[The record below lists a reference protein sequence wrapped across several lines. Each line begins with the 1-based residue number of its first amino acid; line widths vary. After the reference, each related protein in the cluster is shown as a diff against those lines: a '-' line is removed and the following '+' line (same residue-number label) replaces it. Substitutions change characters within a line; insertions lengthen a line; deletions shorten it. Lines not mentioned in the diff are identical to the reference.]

1 MRKNVKATKK
11 TGKAKRRARFLR
23 VFLGRKTVV
32 VCLAILILIL
42 LAAVFAAFV
51 TPYEPNKQTLSDSL
65 QGISGKHLLGTDNMG
80 RDVLTRIIY
89 GARVSYS
96 VGFVAVLFSGAV
108 GMILGAL
115 AGVIGGLVD
124 SIIMR
129 IMDAMMSIPMII
141 MALFLGAIF
150 GKGLVN
156 VMMAVG
162 ISMIPSY
169 ARVTRGQVLTLKE
182 SDYVTAGTICGAGK
196 LRNAVSHIIPNCL
209 SPVIVLM
216 TMNLGTAIL
225 SEAALSYLGMGI
237 NPPHRFLGRH
247 GQRRLQLPKHESSY
261 RDCPWCRHRGRG
273 TVLQHCRGCSS
284 GCAGSEIKRRTE
296 INCGR
301 LQHNRIRKD
310 RYHGREQTS

>member
-1 MRKNVKATKK
+1 MRENVKAKKK
-11 TGKAKRRARFLR
+11 TGKAKRRARFFR

-32 VCLAILILIL
+32 VCLVILILIL
-42 LAAVFAAFV
+42 LAAIFAPFI
-51 TPYEPNKQTLSDSL
+51 TQYEPNKQTLSDSL
-65 QGISGKHLLGTDNMG
+65 QGITAKHFLGTDNMG

-115 AGVIGGLVD
+115 AGVIGGFVD
-124 SIIMR
+124 SVIMR

-196 LRNAVSHIIPNCL
+196 FRNAVSHIIPNCL

-237 NPPHRFLGRH
+237 NPPTASWGGMVSDGYSYLSMNPVIAIAPGVAIVIVVLCFNIVGDALRDALD
-247 GQRRLQLPKHESSY
+247 PKL
-261 RDCPWCRHRGRG
+261 RGA
-273 TVLQHCRGCSS
+273 L
-284 GCAGSEIKRRTE
+284 K
-296 INCGR
+296 
-301 LQHNRIRKD
+301 
-310 RYHGREQTS
+310 

>member
-1 MRKNVKATKK
+1 MQENVKLKKK
-11 TGKAKRRARFLR
+11 TGKAKRKARFFR

-32 VCLAILILIL
+32 VCLAVLIIIL
-42 LAAVFAAFV
+42 LAAIFAPFV
-51 TPYEPNKQTLSDSL
+51 TQYNPNKQELGSAL
-65 QGISGKHLLGTDNMG
+65 QGITGKHLLGTDTMG

-96 VGFVAVLFSGAV
+96 IGFVAVLFSGTV
-108 GMILGAL
+108 GMLLGTVS
-115 AGVIGGLVD
+115 GVIGGVID

-150 GKGLVN
+150 GKGLFN

-182 SDYVTAGTICGAGK
+182 SDYVTAGTVCGAGK
-196 LRNAVSHIIPNCL
+196 LRNALSHIVPNCL

-225 SEAALSYLGMGI
+225 NEAALSYLGMGI
-237 NPPHRFLGRH
+237 NPPTASWGSMVSDGYSYLSMNPIIAIAPGVAIVIVVLCFNIVGDALRDALD
-247 GQRRLQLPKHESSY
+247 PKL
-261 RDCPWCRHRGRG
+261 RGA
-273 TVLQHCRGCSS
+273 L
-284 GCAGSEIKRRTE
+284 K
-296 INCGR
+296 
-301 LQHNRIRKD
+301 
-310 RYHGREQTS
+310 